1 MEQTSF
7 VLVYLNQL
15 FVTLIFF
22 FIFQNIENIKNYQKE
37 SKQIKLG
44 NPLGFGEFGEVS
56 KGKNDQLKQP

>member
-1 MEQTSF
+1 MASTGWKEAEKSTVCYS
-7 VLVYLNQL
+7 Y
-15 FVTLIFF
+15 FF

-56 KGKNDQLKQP
+56 KGKNYQLTQT

>member
-7 VLVYLNQL
+7 VLVDLNQL

-44 NPLGFGEFGEVS
+44 NRLGFGEFGEVY
-56 KGKNDQLKQP
+56 KGKNYQLT